1 MPSPKQRRV
10 RVSKTYEPELGQMVY
25 GNPPSEVD
33 FNMLERSTL
42 MESMVLVLANK
53 ATGDEKYAIHPETRT
68 FENDTF
74 VLNPYY
80 WGDNDATSA
89 LPNFLHKASGFEL
102 RWYKY
107 IGRGM
112 SVNRR
117 VTLAEFQAI
126 FDECMASLA
135 KVEEEKHVSE

>member
-1 MPSPKQRRV
+1 M
-10 RVSKTYEPELGQMVY
+10 SKRYEPELGQMAF
-25 GNPPSEVD
+25 GNPTSECD

-74 VLNPYY
+74 AFNPYY
-80 WGDNDATSA
+80 WGDDDATAA
-89 LPNFLHKASGFEL
+89 LPNFFHKPSGFEL

-135 KVEEEKHVSE
+135 KAEGDSHEHNI